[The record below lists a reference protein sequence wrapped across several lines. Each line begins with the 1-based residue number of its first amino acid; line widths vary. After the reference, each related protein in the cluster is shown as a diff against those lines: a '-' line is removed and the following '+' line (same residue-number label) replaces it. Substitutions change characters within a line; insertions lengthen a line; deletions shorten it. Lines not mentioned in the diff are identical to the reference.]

1 MYGDKRGLLWLLN
14 NGWGFRAS
22 ILYTAAQ
29 YNIVLR
35 LVMSAIIIPHDESE
49 DYDFFIPGTLLPPSL
64 SRDAAFPVFRIK
76 LLEHH
81 WSGV

>member
-1 MYGDKRGLLWLLN
+1 MAFEQWLGL
-14 NGWGFRAS
+14 FAS

-64 SRDAAFPVFRIK
+64 SRDFLVFRIK